1 MTIIP
6 ALERVRQEDLEF
18 EASLDFI
25 GRPCLKKEKK
35 KIQIGGKT
43 SNVHELEDFTLSG
56 CPYYSK

>member
-35 KIQIGGKT
+35 KDTNKWKDIQC
-43 SNVHELEDFTLSG
+43 S
-56 CPYYSK
+56 